1 MRLEILE
8 LIMNVA
14 QSGSISAAARN
25 GHVQQT
31 TLSAAIKS
39 IESELNIKI
48 FDRQY
53 NGVVLTRE
61 GQELIKL
68 AEPMLDLYHRMEA
81 IGRPSGESLTIYVN
95 PLLYCYFCYDILPL
109 LHMRFPEVSTA
120 VSMAGEDPLEDG
132 RSGDFHI
139 GIGCCRPDEFSTR
152 SQRAEALDLVLI
164 KGYTS
169 EFVAYVSKD
178 NPLSAQK
185 TISDISLLKGQRVI
199 VANSICKQLFYH
211 ANLQNISKSYSI
223 MDPFDPMQLLHA
235 VLNNNMLAFAVDKQI
250 IPKHL
255 HGEVDKMAVLNI
267 VEPAGYHYKYMLH
280 YIVCRKKRLMTKN
293 ERAIVDFLAGPH
305 Q

>member
-8 LIMNVA
+8 LIVKAA
-14 QSGSISAAARN
+14 QSGSISSAAKE

-53 NGVVLTRE
+53 NGVVLTKE
-61 GQELIKL
+61 GQELMKL
-68 AEPMLDLYHRMEA
+68 AEPMMDLYHRMEA
-81 IGRPSGESLTIYVN
+81 IGQSSSENLTIYVN

-109 LHMRFPEVSTA
+109 LHMRFPEISTA
-120 VSMAGEDPLEDG
+120 VSMASEDPLENG
-132 RSGDFHI
+132 KSGDFHI
-139 GIGCCRPDEFSTR
+139 GIGCCLPDEFLIR
-152 SQRAEALDLVLI
+152 SQRAKALGLVLT
-164 KGYTS
+164 KGRTS

-178 NPLSAQK
+178 NPLSTRT
-185 TISDISLLKGQRVI
+185 TISDTSLMKGQRVI
-199 VANSICKQLFYH
+199 LANSICKQLFYT

-235 VLNNNMLAFAVDKQI
+235 VLNNNMLAFAVDKQT

-255 HGEVDKMAVLNI
+255 HKEIDKMVVLNI

-280 YIVCRKKRLMTKN
+280 YIVCRKQRLMTET
-293 ERAIVDFLAGPH
+293 ERAVVDFLAETL